1 MIFMLFI
8 DLIESLLFS
17 IFIAYYFDELI
28 HKVKFI
34 YLSAFLNFC
43 LTFLSSIYNI
53 GNFLLP
59 IFVVCNIYF
68 IMYIMIKK
76 IKFKFLLIPIIYE
89 ICILFSSVVSVLL
102 TNYTIKLDS
111 EYTSFT
117 FVLACVLA
125 KLFQLCFT
133 LIFLNKKLKLI
144 INLKLKNWMHIIIL
158 EIIFLYLI
166 FFIGYSIN
174 YNVHLSRNA
183 SIFIFSLLIISNILF
198 VLVIKDTNSINE
210 EKITYFKEKQKH
222 SVMIQKTNLMK
233 YVRKEVEIIDHRL
246 YYVLWQIEKDIL
258 KNKIPE
264 ALLKIQEYRDKIN
277 TFEYLVD
284 TDNILFD
291 YFISLNLK
299 KLDPKKDVKFV
310 IQIRKNEYF
319 DNTNFLLLVE
329 YLFSYAKYFEQ
340 LDFTIYQKLNF
351 VILDFKYWYLLESN
365 DHFNLE
371 RLEEQLNKS
380 MGKISYTIED
390 NIFHIKISQ
399 YIGGNND

>member
-1 MIFMLFI
+1 M
-8 DLIESLLFS
+8 
-17 IFIAYYFDELI
+17 
-28 HKVKFI
+28 
-34 YLSAFLNFC
+34 
-43 LTFLSSIYNI
+43 
-53 GNFLLP
+53 
-59 IFVVCNIYF
+59 
-68 IMYIMIKK
+68 
-76 IKFKFLLIPIIYE
+76 
-89 ICILFSSVVSVLL
+89 
-102 TNYTIKLDS
+102 
-111 EYTSFT
+111 
-117 FVLACVLA
+117 
-125 KLFQLCFT
+125 
-133 LIFLNKKLKLI
+133 
-144 INLKLKNWMHIIIL
+144 
-158 EIIFLYLI
+158 
-166 FFIGYSIN
+166 
-174 YNVHLSRNA
+174 
-183 SIFIFSLLIISNILF
+183 IISNILF

-210 EKITYFKEKQKH
+210 KKITYFKEKQKH

>member
-1 MIFMLFI
+1 
-8 DLIESLLFS
+8 
-17 IFIAYYFDELI
+17 
-28 HKVKFI
+28 
-34 YLSAFLNFC
+34 
-43 LTFLSSIYNI
+43 
-53 GNFLLP
+53 
-59 IFVVCNIYF
+59 
-68 IMYIMIKK
+68 MIKK